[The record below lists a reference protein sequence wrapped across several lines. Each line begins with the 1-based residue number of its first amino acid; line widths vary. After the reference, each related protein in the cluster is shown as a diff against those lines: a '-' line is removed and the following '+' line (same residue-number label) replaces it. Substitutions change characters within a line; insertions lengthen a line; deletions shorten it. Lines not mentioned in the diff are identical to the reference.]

1 MKLQVKELN
10 SRFKKGE
17 ERYEVLKTDAE
28 SRLKDANDK
37 MVEVR
42 KSKEAEIARLTAMLR
57 KAEMNVISLQRKAD
71 EKDRENVELTKICD
85 DLIAKVG
92 K

>member
-1 MKLQVKELN
+1 MKSEVKDLS
-10 SRFKKGE
+10 SRFEKGE

-28 SRLKDANDK
+28 SKLKDANDK

-42 KSKEAEIARLTAMLR
+42 KSKEEEIARLTALLR
-57 KAEMNVISLQRKAD
+57 KADMKVTSLQRTAD
-71 EKDRENVELTKICD
+71 EKEREKKELTKFCD

-92 K
+92 N

>member
-1 MKLQVKELN
+1 MKSQVKELS
-10 SRFKKGE
+10 SRFKEGE

-37 MVEVR
+37 MAEVR
-42 KSKEAEIARLTAMLR
+42 KSKEAEIARLTAMLK
-57 KAEMNVISLQRKAD
+57 KADMKVISLQRTAD
-71 EKDRENVELTKICD
+71 EKDRENKELTKICD

>member
-1 MKLQVKELN
+1 MKSEVKDLS
-10 SRFKKGE
+10 SRFEKGE

-28 SRLKDANDK
+28 SKLKDANDK

-42 KSKEAEIARLTAMLR
+42 KSKEEEIARLTALLR
-57 KAEMNVISLQRKAD
+57 KADMKVTSLQRTAD
-71 EKDRENVELTKICD
+71 EKERENKELTKICD